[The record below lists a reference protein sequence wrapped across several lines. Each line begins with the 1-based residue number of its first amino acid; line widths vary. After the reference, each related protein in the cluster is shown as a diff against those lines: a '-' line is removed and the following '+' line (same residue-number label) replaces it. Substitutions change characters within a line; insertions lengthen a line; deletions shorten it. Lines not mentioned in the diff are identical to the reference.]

1 MPDLSIVIPFHDEA
15 PCLADLHAELV
26 RVLDGL
32 DLDAEL
38 IFVDDGSTDA
48 GPDLVRE
55 LVGRDARVRL
65 VELTPQSGQSAAL
78 EAGFR
83 AARGAV
89 VATLDAGG
97 QNDPADLPALL
108 DGLATADCVCGVRRP
123 RRDPPGKR
131 IASRV
136 ANAVRRRVLGDPFE
150 DIGCSLRVMRAE
162 SLRRVKLFRGGHRF
176 LPWLLVLEGARVI
189 ERPVRHRPRLRGR
202 SKYGLG
208 GRLRAT
214 WLDLLGVAW
223 LSRRIDR
230 YEAKELSR
238 RAPPADEPGPPDV
251 NRRA

>member
-89 VATLDAGG
+89 VATLDADG

-150 DIGCSLRVMRAE
+150 VSR
-162 SLRRVKLFRGGHRF
+162 LRREDYDF
-176 LPWLLVLEGARVI
+176 I
-189 ERPVRHRPRLRGR
+189 RPRSKADDVLSCNNAASSATARGHQFPAQR
-202 SKYGLG
+202 IIEELQGMKRQLAGQL
-208 GRLRAT
+208 AA
-214 WLDLLGVAW
+214 LL
-223 LSRRIDR
+223 
-230 YEAKELSR
+230 EE
-238 RAPPADEPGPPDV
+238 PA
-251 NRRA
+251 